1 MEKETFNPV
10 VVAAEVSAATCTS
23 CSAWSPYPNEQQKG
37 RALLAGRCHLEAPK
51 THVVLVPVRT
61 VQGDGM
67 SATVITAW
75 PETVESDYCMSHF
88 TGEDEAET
96 DSDSTH

>member
-1 MEKETFNPV
+1 MEKETFIPA
-10 VVAAEVSAATCTS
+10 VAAEKSALDCGS
-23 CSAWSPYPNEQQKG
+23 CSAWSAYPDEQQKG
-37 RALLAGRCHLEAPK
+37 RAVNAGRCHLEAPK

-75 PETVESDYCMSHF
+75 PETVESDYCLSHF
-88 TGEDEAET
+88 TGDDEET
-96 DSDSTH
+96 GSDSTH

>member
-1 MEKETFNPV
+1 MEKEIYSPPPAPEIPASNC
-10 VVAAEVSAATCTS
+10 STCA
-23 CSAWSPYPNEQQKG
+23 AWSPYPDEQQKG
-37 RALLAGRCHLEAPK
+37 RAMAAGRCHLEAPK

-75 PETVESDYCMSHF
+75 PETTEADYCMSHF
-88 TGEDEAET
+88 TGDEPAEGDT
-96 DSDSTH
+96 EH

>member
-1 MEKETFNPV
+1 MEKENFPAITASEKSV
-10 VVAAEVSAATCTS
+10 ITCET
-23 CSAWSPYPNEQQKG
+23 CSAWSPYPDDQQKG
-37 RALLAGRCHLEAPK
+37 RAISAGRCHLEAPK

-75 PETVESDYCMSHF
+75 PETTESDYCLSHF
-88 TGEDEAET
+88 TDEDESSE
-96 DSDSTH
+96 STH

>member
-1 MEKETFNPV
+1 MEKEVFIPAV
-10 VVAAEVSAATCTS
+10 VPEPTTATCAS
-23 CSAWSPYPNEQQKG
+23 CAAWSPYPDEQQKG
-37 RALLAGRCHLEAPK
+37 RASLAGRCHMDAPK

-75 PETVESDYCMSHF
+75 PETVETDYCMQHF
-88 TGEDEAET
+88 TGEEPES
-96 DSDSTH
+96 SDSTH

>member
-1 MEKETFNPV
+1 MEKENFPA
-10 VVAAEVSAATCTS
+10 VVAAEVSAPTCSS
-23 CSAWSPYPNEQQKG
+23 CAAWSPYPADQQKG
-37 RALLAGRCHLEAPK
+37 RASIAGRCHLEAPK

-75 PETVESDYCMSHF
+75 PETTELDYCMEHF
-88 TGEDEAET
+88 TGQEEGSSEP
-96 DSDSTH
+96 TH